1 VSICDKPETPQLVK
15 KKLLLPS
22 TIINTC
28 DFTKILN
35 KKKKFQP
42 IVTIPELLS
51 EIKKFKI
58 ELQNLKQAQQKES
71 IILQHLLT
79 KLES

>member
-1 VSICDKPETPQLVK
+1 VSICDKLETPQLVK

-51 EIKKFKI
+51 KIKKFKI

>member
-51 EIKKFKI
+51 KIKKI
-58 ELQNLKQAQQKES
+58 
-71 IILQHLLT
+71 
-79 KLES
+79 

>member
-1 VSICDKPETPQLVK
+1 MINQKHHNLLK

-51 EIKKFKI
+51 KIKKFKI